1 MEKKPLLEAKN
12 DVVFKTLFSRSTPK
26 ITKAMLE
33 AMLNTKIN
41 KLELDKSTDLLND
54 NEEDKN
60 GRLDLR
66 AIIDGNVECDIEVQL
81 ETHKNMAER
90 FVYYWAKMYAANLR
104 VGHSYSDLR
113 KTICIVILDDVFQK
127 TKGIEDPKTV
137 WKVTEDENKKQIL
150 TDHFELVII
159 ELPKALKA
167 YKKNKND
174 ELLQWLMFLDNA
186 KSEEVTQIMEENE
199 DIKEAKEELEKI
211 SQDDI
216 LRRRAL
222 SRTLDIADR
231 LQFEKEAREAEEE
244 AKKAKELA
252 KKAKEESKKAKEL
265 AEQAQNEL
273 KQSQNELKQS
283 QNELKQVKSET
294 EQAKNE
300 LKQVKN
306 EAEQAKIE
314 LKQAKL
320 EKIEIIKDMH
330 KANIPVEH
338 IAKIVKLEENEVK
351 EILKIQD

>member
-244 AKKAKELA
+244 AKEAKEEA
-252 KKAKEESKKAKEL
+252 KEAKEEAMKAKEEAKKSKEEATKAKEEATKAKKL
-265 AEQAQNEL
+265 TEQTKNEL
-273 KQSQNELKQS
+273 KQSQNKL
-283 QNELKQVKSET
+283 
-294 EQAKNE
+294 EQAKNDV
-300 LKQVKN
+300 KQVK
-306 EAEQAKIE
+306 EIAQ
-314 LKQAKL
+314 Q
-320 EKIEIIKDMH
+320 EKIEIIKKMD
-330 KANIPVEH
+330 KANIPTEQIVQIVGIKE
-338 IAKIVKLEENEVK
+338 AEVNKILNEE
-351 EILKIQD
+351 

>member
-222 SRTLDIADR
+222 SRTLDIADKI
-231 LQFEKEAREAEEE
+231 QFEKEATERGLE
-244 AKKAKELA
+244 KG
-252 KKAKEESKKAKEL
+252 KEEGEKE
-265 AEQAQNEL
+265 
-273 KQSQNELKQS
+273 
-283 QNELKQVKSET
+283 T
-294 EQAKNE
+294 
-300 LKQVKN
+300 
-306 EAEQAKIE
+306 KI
-314 LKQAKL
+314 A
-320 EKIEIIKDMH
+320 
-330 KANIPVEH
+330 
-338 IAKIVKLEENEVK
+338 IVKKLHENNMTIEQIAQIVELEEDEINRILNEN
-351 EILKIQD
+351 

>member
-222 SRTLDIADR
+222 SRTLDIADKI
-231 LQFEKEAREAEEE
+231 QFEKEATERGLE
-244 AKKAKELA
+244 KGM
-252 KKAKEESKKAKEL
+252 
-265 AEQAQNEL
+265 AQGIA
-273 KQSQNELKQS
+273 QGMAQGMAQG
-283 QNELKQVKSET
+283 
-294 EQAKNE
+294 KNE
-300 LKQVKN
+300 GRK
-306 EAEQAKIE
+306 A
-314 LKQAKL
+314 
-320 EKIEIIKDMH
+320 EKIEIIKEMY
-330 KANIPVEH
+330 KANIPVEQ

-351 EILKIQD
+351 EILKIK

>member
-222 SRTLDIADR
+222 SRTLDIADKI
-231 LQFEKEAREAEEE
+231 QFEKEATERGLEKGMAEGLE
-244 AKKAKELA
+244 KGM
-252 KKAKEESKKAKEL
+252 
-265 AEQAQNEL
+265 AQGMA
-273 KQSQNELKQS
+273 QGMTQGIAQGIA
-283 QNELKQVKSET
+283 QG
-294 EQAKNE
+294 KNE
-300 LKQVKN
+300 GRK
-306 EAEQAKIE
+306 A
-314 LKQAKL
+314 
-320 EKIEIIKDMH
+320 EKIEIIKEMY
-330 KANIPVEH
+330 KANIPVEQ

-351 EILKIQD
+351 EILKIK

>member
-244 AKKAKELA
+244 AM
-252 KKAKEESKKAKEL
+252 KAKEL

-273 KQSQNELKQS
+273 KQSKNELKQS
-283 QNELKQVKSET
+283 KNELKQSKNELKQSKNELKQVKSET
-294 EQAKNE
+294 EQA
-300 LKQVKN
+300 KN

-330 KANIPVEH
+330 KANIPVEQ

>member
-222 SRTLDIADR
+222 SRTLDIADKI
-231 LQFEKEAREAEEE
+231 QFEKEATERGLEKGMAEGLE
-244 AKKAKELA
+244 KGM
-252 KKAKEESKKAKEL
+252 
-265 AEQAQNEL
+265 AQGMAQGMT
-273 KQSQNELKQS
+273 KGIAQGIAQG
-283 QNELKQVKSET
+283 
-294 EQAKNE
+294 KNE
-300 LKQVKN
+300 GRK
-306 EAEQAKIE
+306 A
-314 LKQAKL
+314 
-320 EKIEIIKDMH
+320 EKIEIIKEMY
-330 KANIPVEH
+330 KANIPVEQ

-351 EILKIQD
+351 EILKIK

>member
-244 AKKAKELA
+244 AKE
-252 KKAKEESKKAKEL
+252 AKEEAKEAKEEAKEAKEEAKEAKEL

-283 QNELKQVKSET
+283 KNELKQS
-294 EQAKNE
+294 QNE

-330 KANIPVEH
+330 KANIPVEQ

>member
-244 AKKAKELA
+244 AKKAKE
-252 KKAKEESKKAKEL
+252 
-265 AEQAQNEL
+265 
-273 KQSQNELKQS
+273 
-283 QNELKQVKSET
+283 
-294 EQAKNE
+294 
-300 LKQVKN
+300 
-306 EAEQAKIE
+306 
-314 LKQAKL
+314 
-320 EKIEIIKDMH
+320 
-330 KANIPVEH
+330 
-338 IAKIVKLEENEVK
+338 
-351 EILKIQD
+351 

>member
-113 KTICIVILDDVFQK
+113 KTICIIILDDVFQK

-222 SRTLDIADR
+222 SRTLDIADKI
-231 LQFEKEAREAEEE
+231 QFEKEATERGLEKGMAEGLE
-244 AKKAKELA
+244 KGM
-252 KKAKEESKKAKEL
+252 
-265 AEQAQNEL
+265 AQGMA
-273 KQSQNELKQS
+273 QGMTQGIAQGIA
-283 QNELKQVKSET
+283 QG
-294 EQAKNE
+294 KNE
-300 LKQVKN
+300 GRK
-306 EAEQAKIE
+306 A
-314 LKQAKL
+314 
-320 EKIEIIKDMH
+320 EKIEIIKEMY
-330 KANIPVEH
+330 KANIPVEQ

-351 EILKIQD
+351 EILKIK